1 MKINCGSNIKHYRS
15 LNNFSQTDLGNA
27 LNVSHNTISSW
38 ETNRTEPNIGQIEKM
53 AAIFN
58 CKKTDLIGNSVPAY
72 LMGWDEDV
80 SAQSEAIYESFQKNA
95 VAFGV
100 ISKEESE
107 LLELF
112 RSASEDKKVSILNVV
127 RALVE

>member
-1 MKINCGSNIKHYRS
+1 M
-15 LNNFSQTDLGNA
+15 
-27 LNVSHNTISSW
+27 
-38 ETNRTEPNIGQIEKM
+38 NIGEKIHYLRESQGM
-53 AAIFN
+53 TLEELGSKVGVGKSTVRKWENGIIKNMRRDKIDKLAFALG
-58 CKKTDLIGNSVPAY
+58 CSPAY

-80 SAQSEAIYESFQKNA
+80 SAQNEAIYESFQKNA

-107 LLELF
+107 LLDLF

-127 RALVE
+127 RALVD